1 MWNFKVVY
9 FWKVVGVA
17 AIERTIS
24 GAADAEIWVI
34 FMLKEQVETFPL
46 ASVAVQ
52 VTLVVPIGY
61 LVVVWSQMTVMGPG
75 QVPATTVET
84 LERSIRVS
92 LPMMLKFRSVTQL
105 GNDGG
110 VQAVM
115 VLGRSILASSSW

>member
-1 MWNFKVVY
+1 M
-9 FWKVVGVA
+9 
-17 AIERTIS
+17 ERTIS

-52 VTLVVPIGY
+52 VTLVFPIGY
-61 LVVVWSQMTVMGPG
+61 LVVVWSQMTVMGPE
-75 QVPATTVET
+75 QVPATTVEA

-92 LPMMLKFRSVTQL
+92 LPIMLKFMSVTQL

-110 VQAVM
+110 VQAGTI
-115 VLGRSILASSSW
+115 LGRSILASSSW